1 MELIAE
7 IIITLS
13 IMGLIFCGINT
24 YFAYR
29 RMGELI
35 GLVAKEYS
43 SGFVVGSGFAEG
55 LGKK

>member
-1 MELIAE
+1 MITE

-13 IMGLIFCGINT
+13 IIGVIFCGINT
-24 YFAYR
+24 FFAYR

-43 SGFVVGSGFAEG
+43 SGFVMGYGFAEG

>member
-1 MELIAE
+1 MEMITE

-13 IMGLIFCGINT
+13 IIGVIFCGINT
-24 YFAYR
+24 FFAYR

-35 GLVAKEYS
+35 GPVAKEYS
-43 SGFVVGSGFAEG
+43 SGFVMGYGFAEG